1 MSFRPGGPPP
11 WAALAAEQRRL
22 SLAEVRARLA
32 DMPAAVELGPS
43 VEGSRAAAVL
53 VPLYEHDGDT
63 RVVLIKRPETMSSHR
78 GEIAFPGGTF
88 EAGVD
93 PDLRVTALREA
104 SEEIGLDPEAV
115 EIVARLDGIGTVAT
129 RFTITPFVGLL
140 AERPALTPSP
150 SEVVRILEVPL
161 SELLDPE
168 VYREERWDTRN
179 AESPTPSVQPAAF
192 DVHFY
197 DLDDETVWGATAR
210 ILTSFL
216 AHLVDGR

>member
-1 MSFRPGGPPP
+1 VSFRPGSPPP
-11 WAALAAEQRRL
+11 WATLAPEHRRL
-22 SLAEVRARLA
+22 SLADIRARLA
-32 DMPAAVELGPS
+32 DMPPAVERGPT
-43 VEGSRAAAVL
+43 VEGSQAAAVL
-53 VPLYEHDGDT
+53 VPLYELDGEA

-78 GEIAFPGGTF
+78 GEIAFPGGKF
-88 EAGVD
+88 EAGLD
-93 PDLRVTALREA
+93 PDLRATSLREA
-104 SEEIGLDPEAV
+104 SEEIGLDPGAV

-161 SELLDPE
+161 SELLDPD
-168 VYREERWDTRN
+168 VYRAERWDTRN
-179 AESPTPSVQPAAF
+179 AESPVSDLAGTEF

-216 AHLVDGR
+216 AHLVEGR